1 MEIVITHRSTDFDA
15 LASQIA
21 IAKLHPGTVMV
32 GAGGVSPVVKKFL
45 TLHRDHFELT
55 PVKEIDFAAVTR
67 VFVVDVRRAER
78 LSDFGPLLRR
88 IYDGDPSLQVQ
99 IYDHHE
105 NAADDIP
112 GHHER
117 IEYVGSVTTM
127 LVEEIIERDVP
138 ILPVEATALA
148 LGIYSDTGS
157 LTYAN
162 TTPRDASAAAELVSR
177 GADMTSLRYF
187 LQAPLADQHRQIL
200 AEMLAGSMQLEI
212 EGVKIGM
219 STVPL
224 EKPVPGL
231 SEIVNKV
238 LMLEGNDA
246 TFALF
251 ARGSSVTIIGR
262 SWMPTVDVGAI
273 MHELG
278 GGGHHGAGA
287 ATLKDSS
294 VDDAR
299 AALMA
304 VLDKVPPKPFLVRYL
319 MSYPVHHLTHD
330 QVLEEVDADF
340 KERNISGAPV
350 CRDEEIIGMLSKR
363 DIRSARQAERLHLPV
378 SSCMIHD
385 VKTIEPDKPLV
396 RAFEK
401 MVADNVGRLPVV
413 EEGKLVGIITRN
425 DILKVLYRPR
435 QKTDKEG

>member
-21 IAKLHPGTVMV
+21 VAKLHPGTVMV
-32 GAGGVSPVVKKFL
+32 GAGGVEPIVKKFL
-45 TLHRDHFELT
+45 VLHRDHFELM

-67 VFVVDVRRAER
+67 VFVVDVRRAGR

-88 IYDGDPSLQVQ
+88 IHAGDPSLEIH

-105 NAADDIP
+105 GADDDID
-112 GHHER
+112 GQHVR
-117 IEYVGSVTTM
+117 VEYIGSVTTM
-127 LVEEIIERDVP
+127 LVEELIERDVP
-138 ILPVEATALA
+138 IAPVEATALA
-148 LGIYSDTGS
+148 LGIYADTGS

-162 TTPRDASAAAELVSR
+162 TTPRDAAAAAELVSR
-177 GADMTSLRYF
+177 GVDMTTLRYF

-200 AEMLAGSMQLEI
+200 STMLAGSTLLEI
-212 EGVKIGM
+212 EGVKIGL

-224 EKPVPGL
+224 NKAVPGL

-238 LMLEGNDA
+238 LMIEGNDA

-251 ARGSSVTIIGR
+251 PRGKSVTMIGR
-262 SWMPTVDVGAI
+262 SWMPTVDVGSI
-273 MHELG
+273 MQELG

-304 VLDKVPPKPFLVRYL
+304 VLEKVPPKPYLVRYL
-319 MSYPVHHLTHD
+319 MSSPVHHLSHD
-330 QVLEEVDADF
+330 QVLGEVEADF
-340 KERNISGAPV
+340 KQRNISGAPV
-350 CRDEEIIGMLSKR
+350 CRDGQIIGMLSKR
-363 DIRSARQAERLHLPV
+363 DIRTARQAERLHLPV

-401 MVADNVGRLPVV
+401 MVADNVGRLPVE
-413 EEGKLVGIITRN
+413 EEGRLVGIITRN

-435 QKTDKEG
+435 RKEKEDD

>member
-1 MEIVITHRSTDFDA
+1 MEIVITHRSADFDA

-21 IAKLHPGTVMV
+21 VAKLHPGTVMV

-45 TLHRDHFELT
+45 VLHRDHFELT
-55 PVKEIDFAAVTR
+55 PVKEIDFEAVTR
-67 VFVVDVRRAER
+67 IFVVDVRRAGR

-88 IYDGDPSLQVQ
+88 IYDNDPSLQVQ

-105 NAADDIP
+105 NADDDIP

-127 LVEEIIERDVP
+127 LVEEMIERDVP

-177 GADMTSLRYF
+177 GADMTTLRYF
-187 LQAPLADQHRQIL
+187 LQAPLGDGHRQIL
-200 AEMLAGSMQLEI
+200 SMMLAGSTLIEI
-212 EGVKIGM
+212 EGVKIGI

-224 EKPVPGL
+224 ERAVPGL
-231 SEIVNKV
+231 SEIVNKT

-246 TFALF
+246 TFGLF
-251 ARGSSVTIIGR
+251 PRKNSVTMIGR

-273 MHELG
+273 MQKLG

-287 ATLKDSS
+287 ATLKNVS
-294 VDDAR
+294 VDKAR

-304 VLDKVPPKPFLVRYL
+304 VLEKVPPKPYLVRYL
-319 MSYPVHHLTHD
+319 MSSPVHHLTHD

-350 CRDEEIIGMLSKR
+350 CRDDEIVGMLSKR
-363 DIRSARQAERLHLPV
+363 DIRTARQAERLHLPV

-396 RAFEK
+396 RAFER

-413 EEGKLVGIITRN
+413 EEGRLVGIITRN
-425 DILKVLYRPR
+425 DILEVLYRPR
-435 QKTDKEG
+435 RKEEE